1 VLATTVALSHI
12 LPVVARQPK
21 TLLEVNVLLA
31 AGSLMT
37 DAERAAGKRLPI
49 MRQARLMA
57 KAMPRAMRLGEFVAM
72 WAIVKYENG
81 AVTVEE
87 LAEYWG
93 EPHRTMY
100 RRLSEFRE
108 VWGPVGYESPD
119 ALADGLIADF
129 RRRKERMHASHL
141 ARLLSAEVPTPA
153 GTVPSGLSG

>member
-1 VLATTVALSHI
+1 
-12 LPVVARQPK
+12 
-21 TLLEVNVLLA
+21 
-31 AGSLMT
+31 
-37 DAERAAGKRLPI
+37 
-49 MRQARLMA
+49 MA

-119 ALADGLIADF
+119 VLADGLIADF
-129 RRRKERMHASHL
+129 RRRKERMQASHL
-141 ARLLSAEVPTPA
+141 ARLLSADVPTPVGA
-153 GTVPSGLSG
+153 VPSSLSG